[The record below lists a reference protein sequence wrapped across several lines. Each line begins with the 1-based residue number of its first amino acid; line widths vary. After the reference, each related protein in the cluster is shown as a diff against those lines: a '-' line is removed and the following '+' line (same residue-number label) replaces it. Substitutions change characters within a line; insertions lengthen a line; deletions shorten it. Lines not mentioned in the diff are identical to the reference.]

1 MRACSAKSC
10 IMYSYI
16 HIQNFAPEMPQI
28 IDVFYD
34 SFAASEGIDEGDL
47 IQSIVKNLLGNT
59 ANSDLFVFGAIHN
72 TSIIGCAIFSRLTY
86 LHDPRNVFI
95 LSPMAIHP
103 NHQNNGIGQNLLLES
118 IGFLKTRDRH
128 SYDLWRSRILRE
140 SRIFTCSGT
149 RGTSAIPT

>member
-1 MRACSAKSC
+1 
-10 IMYSYI
+10 MYSYK

-47 IQSIVKNLLGNT
+47 IQSIVENLLGNT

-72 TSIIGCAIFSRLTY
+72 TGIIGCAIFSRLTY

-95 LSPMAIHP
+95 LSPMAVHP

-118 IGFLKTRDRH
+118 IGFLKNKGST
-128 SYDLWRSRILRE
+128 LL
-140 SRIFTCSGT
+140 
-149 RGTSAIPT
+149 